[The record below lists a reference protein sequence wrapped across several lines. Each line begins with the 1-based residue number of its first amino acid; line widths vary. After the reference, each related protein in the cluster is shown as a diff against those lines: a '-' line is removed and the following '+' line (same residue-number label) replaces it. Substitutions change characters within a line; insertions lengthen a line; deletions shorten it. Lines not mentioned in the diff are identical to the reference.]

1 MPKIKIARKS
11 THVDMTAMTDV
22 AFLLLTFFMLATKF
36 RPDEPV
42 IVRTPASTSTTQI
55 PEGFMMI
62 TLDDAGRV
70 FFSVD
75 NLNAKKELIEQIDTD
90 KGLNLTAVEKAEF
103 VTSPAVPVAF
113 NQLKSFLALS
123 PADQETFYKTASGI
137 PTDTTGDYETNEL
150 AYWIKNTSYYLGPNF
165 RVAIKADG
173 DAKYPEIKKVIGTL
187 GKLKIFRFNFITDLK
202 GVPPGTAL
210 YEEQHPNKAVAN

>member
-42 IVRTPASTSTTQI
+42 IVRTPSSTSTTQI
-55 PEGFMMI
+55 PEGFMLI
-62 TLDDAGRV
+62 TLDKDGRV
-70 FFSVD
+70 FFSLD
-75 NLNAKKELIEQIDTD
+75 NLNAKKELIEQINTD
-90 KGLNLTAVEKAEF
+90 KGLNLTKDEKADF
-103 VTSPAVPVAF
+103 VNAPAVPVPF
-113 NQLKSFLALS
+113 NQLKSFLEL
-123 PADQETFYKTASGI
+123 PAKEREEFYKTAPGI

-165 RVAIKADG
+165 RIAIKADG

-210 YEEQHPNKAVAN
+210 YQEEHPNAPK

>member
-1 MPKIKIARKS
+1 MPKIKMARKS

-42 IVRTPASTSTTQI
+42 DIRTPASTSTTQI
-55 PEGFMMI
+55 PEGFMLI
-62 TLDDAGRV
+62 TLDKEGRV

-75 NLNAKKELIEQIDTD
+75 NLNAKKELIDQIDTD
-90 KGLNLTAVEKAEF
+90 KGLNLTKTEKAEF
-103 VTSPAVPVAF
+103 VTSAAVPVPF
-113 NQLKSFLALS
+113 NQLKSFLEL
-123 PADQETFYKTASGI
+123 PAKDQEAYYGSAPGI

-150 AYWIKNTSYYLGPNF
+150 AYWIKTTSYYLGPNF

-173 DAKYPEIKKVIGTL
+173 EAKYPEIQKVISTL
-187 GKLKIFRFNFITDLK
+187 GKLKIFRFNFITDMK

-210 YEEQHPNKAVAN
+210 YDEQHPNAAVAN